1 MVMDGANPLRLNNR
15 LSCRCP
21 DRLVSRSGDA
31 ETPNKH
37 MQLHQQRV
45 IDEKAELDDNATK
58 LSAFIGE
65 NPLFE
70 KLDAAERERMKV
82 QNDLMW
88 QYSEVL
94 GQRIAA
100 F

>member
-1 MVMDGANPLRLNNR
+1 MTYAP
-15 LSCRCP
+15 
-21 DRLVSRSGDA
+21 
-31 ETPNKH
+31 
-37 MQLHQQRV
+37 HQQRV
-45 IDEKAELDDNATK
+45 IDEKTELDDKARK

-65 NPLFE
+65 NALFE
-70 KLDAAERERMKV
+70 KLDAAEQERMKV

-100 F
+100 FSPIQNP